1 MYMNEWMKVKWITPM
16 VWSMNFL
23 STFQVCL
30 RVWVVWV
37 NWYSHWEN
45 PMSSLYQLL
54 LTHNKSSLFH
64 FSLLFV
70 PFQFQ
75 IQCRYTYTPKFTFLL
90 KIINCAFLLQY
101 KCVLALA
108 LALWNDGH
116 SLDCLDGRSFDCL
129 WSASNLFPIQHSTV
143 LYYIFLLS
151 LQKSFTSCLL
161 DHKICWNF
169 LFFHYYFTQKLLLQR
184 ENVVWIR
191 Q

>member
-1 MYMNEWMKVKWITPM
+1 
-16 VWSMNFL
+16 
-23 STFQVCL
+23 
-30 RVWVVWV
+30 
-37 NWYSHWEN
+37 
-45 PMSSLYQLL
+45 MSSLYQLL

-116 SLDCLDGRSFDCL
+116 SFDCLDGRSFDCF
-129 WSASNLFPIQHSTV
+129 WSASYLFPIQHSTAQYSTV
-143 LYYIFLLS
+143 QHSTTQHCIYYIFLLS

-161 DHKICWNF
+161 DHKIC
-169 LFFHYYFTQKLLLQR
+169 
-184 ENVVWIR
+184 
-191 Q
+191 

>member
-1 MYMNEWMKVKWITPM
+1 MNEWMKVKWITPM

-70 PFQFQ
+70 PFQLQ

-116 SLDCLDGRSFDCL
+116 SFDCLDGRSFDCF
-129 WSASNLFPIQHSTV
+129 WSASHLFPIQYSTAQHSTV
-143 LYYIFLLS
+143 
-151 LQKSFTSCLL
+151 
-161 DHKICWNF
+161 
-169 LFFHYYFTQKLLLQR
+169 
-184 ENVVWIR
+184 
-191 Q
+191 